1 MNRNK
6 CLVAFVEKSIED
18 IYIEIEILSDIGALY
33 RHIVKA
39 WRTDTSR

>member
-1 MNRNK
+1 MNQNK
-6 CLVAFVEKSIED
+6 CLVAFAEKSIQD
-18 IYIEIEILSDIGALY
+18 IYIEIKILYEIGALH